1 MTYLFDFQVIVREG
15 EIAKGSMQGCP
26 TAKSVFKLRAGY
38 EKEITVTITQ
48 SSKQQMIIQSAV
60 GLLIGDGTSVNID
73 DSSTSFFVNSR
84 TLMGC
89 TDPLKRGVGAPHQ
102 CPLESVAS
110 YLQLIHADVRS
121 ILTVLWQFKGG

>member
-89 TDPLKRGVGAPHQ
+89 TEAPHQ

-110 YLQLIHADVRS
+110 YLVYADVRS
-121 ILTVLWQFKGG
+121 ILTVL

>member
-1 MTYLFDFQVIVREG
+1 MVPFGFECAGLFG
-15 EIAKGSMQGCP
+15 NMLG
-26 TAKSVFKLRAGY
+26 KSDRDKARFAGR
-38 EKEITVTITQ
+38 
-48 SSKQQMIIQSAV
+48 
-60 GLLIGDGTSVNID
+60 SVNID

-110 YLQLIHADVRS
+110 YLIHADVFANS
-121 ILTVLWQFKGG
+121 ILMTSSHSKVERC